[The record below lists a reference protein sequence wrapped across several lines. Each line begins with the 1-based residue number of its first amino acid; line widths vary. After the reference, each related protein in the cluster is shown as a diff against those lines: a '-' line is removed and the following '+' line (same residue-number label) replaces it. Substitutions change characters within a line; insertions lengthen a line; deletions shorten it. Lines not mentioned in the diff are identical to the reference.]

1 MQMLAL
7 LCVWLVAI
15 VGTAQV
21 AHVHGDWLPKTDTH
35 LSAPGLASEGLGEE
49 HCPLCVAMH
58 TTLPTTVQVVPEPV
72 QEVSQRLS
80 TNVLVA
86 PQKQWSFAMFSRPP
100 PSAGLSLI
108 LTMAA

>member
-58 TTLPTTVQVVPEPV
+58 TA
-72 QEVSQRLS
+72 RLHA
-80 TNVLVA
+80 LDA
-86 PQKQWSFAMFSRPP
+86 DPD
-100 PSAGLSLI
+100 LI
-108 LTMAA
+108 AALRALLWAEGELELGVRELG